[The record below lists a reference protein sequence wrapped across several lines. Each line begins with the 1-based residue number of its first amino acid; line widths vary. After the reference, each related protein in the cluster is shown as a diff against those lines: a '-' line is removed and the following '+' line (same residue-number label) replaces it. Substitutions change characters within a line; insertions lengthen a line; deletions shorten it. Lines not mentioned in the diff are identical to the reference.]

1 MAPGPGFSQEVGLT
15 RGEASLSSGQ
25 YEIAVQQLSATVN
38 DGKSTVEQAAK
49 DLGYEANS
57 LARGLRSARSFSVS
71 RTARSPCSSS
81 RPFCAISCA

>member
-1 MAPGPGFSQEVGLT
+1 MFGAALAILGAWAMAPGPGFSQEVGLT

-49 DLGYEANS
+49 ATLVGEVFDDA
-57 LARGLRSARSFSVS
+57 GLPHRWM
-71 RTARSPCSSS
+71 S
-81 RPFCAISCA
+81 RPLG